1 MDMTD
6 KRVVFLGGAT
16 GIGAASIR
24 LFAASG
30 AKVVFGDVQDE
41 PGQKLADEA
50 DVTFVHADAT
60 VESDVKG
67 LMDGAAEQ
75 LGGIDVLVNIVGIS
89 SACLITEMEADH
101 WDRTMAVNARSVFFS
116 VKHAVPHIRDAGGG
130 AIVNTAS
137 IAALRGPGAGSTHY
151 AASKGAVLS
160 FTKALS
166 VELAPQIRV
175 NCISPGHTKTGF
187 NDPWFNLR
195 GGYEAF
201 KKIIPTIIPLAR
213 EAEPE
218 EMAQGILY
226 LASDASS
233 FMSGGNL
240 TIDGGFV
247 R

>member
-1 MDMTD
+1 MDMND

-41 PGQKLADEA
+41 PAERLADEA
-50 DVTFVHADAT
+50 GVAFVHTDAT

-67 LMDGAAEQ
+67 LMDSATEQ
-75 LGGIDVLVNIVGIS
+75 LGGIDVLVNIAGIS
-89 SACLITEMEADH
+89 SACPITEMEADF
-101 WDRTMAVNARSVFFS
+101 WDRTMAVNARSVFFA

-130 AIVNTAS
+130 VIVNTAS
-137 IAALRGPGAGSTHY
+137 IAAVRGPGLGSTHY
-151 AASKGAVLS
+151 AASKGAVLA

-166 VELAPQIRV
+166 AELAPEIRV
-175 NCISPGHTKTGF
+175 NAISPGHTKTGF
-187 NDPWFNLR
+187 NDPFFNIR

-201 KKIIPTIIPLAR
+201 KQNIPTLIPLAR

-218 EMAQGILY
+218 EMAQGILF

-240 TIDGGFV
+240 VIDGGFV